1 MSNDIEVTMQEDR
14 LFEPTFEFVE
24 QAHIKSKGQYDAMYM
39 ESIRSPEKF
48 WGGIAEEFTWKKKWD
63 QVINWDDA
71 PVAKWFDGAELNITE
86 NCLDRHLETERR
98 TKAALIWEGEPGD
111 SLTLTYE
118 ELHDRVC
125 RAAAMLR
132 EQGVK
137 KGDRVTIYLPMVPEL
152 MISVLACARV
162 GAIHS
167 VIFGGFSSGA
177 ILDRVKDAE
186 SAVVITADGGW
197 RRGKKL
203 GLKNIVDD
211 AINQTDIVKTCIVV
225 QRAEIDHEMKEGR
238 DIYWND
244 VYPAAGTA
252 FEAETMKAQDP
263 LFLLYTSG
271 STGKPKG
278 VQHSTAGYMV
288 GTYTTTKYIFDM
300 KDTDVYWCT
309 ADVGWIT
316 GHSYLVYGPL
326 LNGASIVMYEGAP
339 NFPDLDRFWDV
350 IEKYKVSIFYTAPT
364 AIRAF
369 MSWGNEHVEK
379 HDLSSLRL
387 LGTVGEP
394 INPEAWMWYHEK
406 IGASRCPIVDTW
418 WQTETGGVMITP
430 IPGVTKTRP
439 GCATTPFFGVDAAIV
454 DEKGNEVPDGKGGLL
469 VIRKPWPSMLT
480 NIWGD
485 LERFKEVY
493 WSRFAEQG
501 YYLAGD
507 GAVKDENGY
516 ITILGRIDDV
526 INVSGHRLSTM
537 ELESSLVAHPSVA
550 EAAVVGFEHDI
561 KGEGIAAYVI
571 TNTGFTQ
578 TEDDKTALKKY
589 IASEIGAFARP
600 DQIHFADA
608 LPKTRSGKIMRR
620 VLKEIAAGRDIEGD
634 LSTIEDIAALKKLA
648 ASAKA

>member
-1 MSNDIEVTMQEDR
+1 MSQDIEVTMQENR
-14 LFEPTFEFVE
+14 LFAPVEEFVK
-24 QAHIKSKGQYDAMYM
+24 QAHVNSKEQYDAMYR
-39 ESIRSPEKF
+39 ESIDNPDKF
-48 WGGIAEEFTWKKKWD
+48 WSDIAEGFTWKKKWD
-63 QVINWDDA
+63 RVINWDNA
-71 PVAKWFDGAELNITE
+71 PVARWFDGAQLNITE
-86 NCLDRHLETERR
+86 NCLDRHLETDRKNK
-98 TKAALIWEGEPGD
+98 TALVWEGEPGD
-111 SLTLTYE
+111 ELKLTYA
-118 ELHDRVC
+118 ELHERVC
-125 RAAAMLR
+125 QAANMLKKL
-132 EQGVK
+132 GVK
-137 KGDRVTIYLPMVPEL
+137 KGDRITIYLPMIPEL

-167 VIFGGFSSGA
+167 VVFGGFSSNA

-186 SAVVITADGGW
+186 SNLVITADGGF

-203 GLKNIVDD
+203 NLKNIVDEG
-211 AINQTDIVKTCIVV
+211 INKTDLVKTCVV
-225 QRAEIDHEMKEGR
+225 VKRANCEHTMVEGR
-238 DIYWND
+238 DVYWED
-244 VYPAAGTA
+244 AIAGVESQC
-252 FEAETMKAQDP
+252 EAEVMDAQDP

-288 GTYTTTKYIFDM
+288 GTATTAKYIFDL
-300 KDTDVYWCT
+300 KEDDVYWCT

-326 LNGASIVMYEGAP
+326 LNGASIVMFEGAP
-339 NFPDLDRFWDV
+339 DFPAQDRFWDV

-369 MSWGNEHVEK
+369 MKWGLEHVEK
-379 HDLSSLRL
+379 HDISSLRL

-394 INPEAWMWYHEK
+394 INPEAWMWYHK
-406 IGASRCPIVDTW
+406 NIGAERCPIVDTW

-430 IPGVTKTRP
+430 MPGVTSTRP

-454 DEKGNEVPDGKGGLL
+454 DEKGEEVPDGKGGLL
-469 VIRKPWPSMLT
+469 VVRKPWPSMLT
-480 NIWGD
+480 SIWGD
-485 LERFKEVY
+485 VDRYKEVY
-493 WSRFAEQG
+493 WSRFAKQG

-537 ELESSLVAHPSVA
+537 ELESCLVANDMVA

-571 TNTGFTQ
+571 ANKGFAVD
-578 TEDDKTALKKY
+578 EDAKVALKKF
-589 IASEIGAFARP
+589 IAKEIGPFARP
-600 DQIHFADA
+600 DQVHFADA

-620 VLKEIAAGRDIEGD
+620 VLKDIAAGRDINGD
-634 LSTIEDIAALKKLA
+634 LSTIEDIDALKKLEKDA
-648 ASAKA
+648 RG

>member
-1 MSNDIEVTMQEDR
+1 MSQDIEVTMQENR
-14 LFEPTFEFVE
+14 LFAPVQEFVD
-24 QAHIKSKGQYDAMYM
+24 QAHVNSKEQYDAMYK
-39 ESIRSPEKF
+39 ESIENPDKF
-48 WGGIAEEFTWKKKWD
+48 WGDIAETFTWKKKWD
-63 QVINWDDA
+63 KVINWDEA
-71 PVAKWFDGAELNITE
+71 PVARWFDGAQLNITE
-86 NCLDRHLETERR
+86 NCLDRHLETDRKNK
-98 TKAALIWEGEPGD
+98 TALIWEGEPGD
-111 SLTLTYE
+111 ELKLTYA
-118 ELHDRVC
+118 ELHERVC
-125 RAAAMLR
+125 QAANMLKKL
-132 EQGVK
+132 GVV
-137 KGDRVTIYLPMVPEL
+137 KGDRVTIYLPMIPEL
-152 MISVLACARV
+152 MISVLACARL

-167 VIFGGFSSGA
+167 VVFGGFSSNA

-186 SAVVITADGGW
+186 SSVVITSDGGF

-203 GLKNIVDD
+203 KLKNIVDEG
-211 AINQTDIVKTCIVV
+211 INKTDIVKTCIVV
-225 QRAEIDHEMKEGR
+225 KRADCEHTMVEGR
-238 DIYWND
+238 DVYWSD
-244 VYPAAGTA
+244 AIEGVSSEC
-252 FEAETMKAQDP
+252 EAEIMDAQDP

-288 GTYTTTKYIFDM
+288 GTATTAKYVFDL
-300 KDTDVYWCT
+300 KEDDVYWCT

-326 LNGASIVMYEGAP
+326 LNGASIVMFEGAP
-339 NFPDLDRFWDV
+339 DFPAQDRFWDV

-369 MSWGNEHVEK
+369 MKWGLEHVEK
-379 HDLSSLRL
+379 HDLSSLRV

-394 INPEAWMWYHEK
+394 INPEAWMWYHK
-406 IGASRCPIVDTW
+406 NIGAERCPIVDTW
-418 WQTETGGVMITP
+418 WQTETGSIMIAP
-430 IPGVTKTRP
+430 MPGVTATRP

-469 VIRKPWPSMLT
+469 VMRKPWPSMLT
-480 NIWGD
+480 SIWGD
-485 LERFKEVY
+485 VDRYKEVY

-537 ELESSLVAHPSVA
+537 ELESCLVAHDMVA

-571 TNTGFTQ
+571 VNKGFAID
-578 TEDDKTALKKY
+578 EEAKKTLKLFIGK
-589 IASEIGAFARP
+589 EIGPFARP
-600 DQIHFADA
+600 DQVHFADS

-620 VLKEIAAGRDIEGD
+620 VLKDIAAGRDIKGD
-634 LSTIEDIAALKKLA
+634 LSTIEDIDALKKLEQDA
-648 ASAKA
+648 RA